1 MPDTWEDAAPPVA
14 HDAAGAAAPASAR
27 ALRIDGLRVTYPG
40 PPPVRAIDDL
50 SLSIEP
56 GECLGILGE
65 SGSGKTTLAMA
76 LLGLLPDVDLRGT
89 LQLGDLDLRSLDEKR
104 WRDVRWRRIALG
116 FQSPAALNPVLRIG
130 AQLTEPLRVHLG
142 MHESDAKARARAML
156 ESVGLGEWA
165 MSRYPRELSG
175 GQKRLVLIGMALIC
189 DPEVIIL
196 DEPTA
201 GLDPA
206 TRARVVEVLSGLRK
220 ARDRILVIVSHD
232 PEALQTLADHVA
244 VLYRGWL
251 AEIGPAP
258 RVLLDPRNPYSFGL
272 LNAHPTLATV
282 KDIRGIRGEPPNPT
296 EVATGCPFYGRCTQ
310 AIAGPCTD
318 GRPPYLAPAG
328 EDGRRVVA
336 CVRGGVVAVITAR
349 DLSKRYRASSGM
361 LRHDSVA
368 AVDCISL
375 EVREG
380 EVVGLVGATG
390 AGKSTLSKLLVRL
403 LDADAG
409 TVELEGAD
417 LLAAKGD
424 ELKQLRRRV
433 QLLFQDPYEALSPRM
448 TIAQAVREPL
458 DAQDIGTAAERDA
471 AVRRAIAS
479 VRLPADDAFLGRHTH
494 ELSGGQLQRVALA
507 RALVVEPKLLVAD
520 EPVAMLDPSEQTKV
534 LQLLKQLQV
543 DRGMAMVLVS
553 HDLAI
558 VLRAA
563 DRVLV
568 LDAGR
573 VVEEGSGTQLLT
585 APQHPATRLLLDA
598 AGRRHLFGANG
609 TGQEPAA
616 TSSA

>member
-1 MPDTWEDAAPPVA
+1 MD
-14 HDAAGAAAPASAR
+14 
-27 ALRIDGLRVTYPG
+27 ALRIERLRVAYPG
-40 PPPVRAIDDL
+40 PPPVRALDDL
-50 SLSIEP
+50 TLTVEP

-76 LLGLLPDVDLRGT
+76 LLGLLPEVEIGGSIR
-89 LQLGDLDLRSLDEKR
+89 LGDLDLRELDEKA
-104 WRDVRWRRIALG
+104 WRAVRWKRIALG
-116 FQSPAALNPVLRIG
+116 FQSPAALNPVLRVG
-130 AQLTEPLRVHLG
+130 PQLTEPLRIHLG
-142 MHESDAKARARAML
+142 MRDAEATRRAIAML
-156 ESVGLGEWA
+156 EDVGLGEWA

-189 DPEVIIL
+189 SPDVIIL
-196 DEPTA
+196 DEPTS

-206 TRARVVEVLSGLRK
+206 TRARVVELLGELRA
-220 ARDRILVIVSHD
+220 ARDRMLVIVSHD
-232 PEALQTLADHVA
+232 PEALQTLSDTVA

-251 AEIGPAP
+251 AETGPAP

-282 KDIRGIRGEPPNPT
+282 KDIRGIRGEPPNPI
-296 EVATGCPFYGRCTQ
+296 EVAPGCPFLGRCTQ
-310 AIAGPCTD
+310 SVPACAE
-318 GRPPYLAPAG
+318 GRPPSVAPPG

-336 CVRGGVVAVITAR
+336 CVRAGVVAVVTAR
-349 DLSKRYRASSGM
+349 DLSKRYRASAGV
-361 LRHDSVA
+361 LRHERVA
-368 AVDCISL
+368 AVDSISL

-380 EVVGLVGATG
+380 EVLGLVGATG

-403 LDADAG
+403 LDADSG
-409 TVELEGAD
+409 SVELEGTD
-417 LLAAKGD
+417 LFAAKGE
-424 ELKQLRRRV
+424 ELKHLRRRV
-433 QLLFQDPYEALSPRM
+433 QMLFQDPYEALSPRM

-458 DAQDIGTAAERDA
+458 DVQDLGDAAEREA
-471 AVRRAIAS
+471 AVRRAIRS

-520 EPVAMLDPSEQTKV
+520 EPVAMLDPSEQTKM
-534 LQLLKQLQV
+534 LQLLKALQV

-553 HDLAI
+553 HDLAV

-568 LDAGR
+568 LDRGQ

-585 APQHPATRLLLDA
+585 APRHPATRLLLDA
-598 AGRRHLFGANG
+598 AGRDKLFGANG
-609 TGQEPAA
+609 TNHEHSTTSVIAA
-616 TSSA
+616 ASAAPQP